1 MATGF
6 KTARLVTVFGGS
18 GFLGRYVVRRLA
30 ASGARVRVAVRNP
43 EAAAFLTPL
52 GDVGQIVPVQ
62 ANIRDDATVAR
73 AIQGADAVI
82 NLVGILFERGRQTF
96 RAVHVEGAERIAVA
110 ARDANIPTLLQ
121 ISALAA
127 DPKAASHYA
136 QTKAAGEAAVHAA
149 FPTAVLLRPGVV
161 FGAEDLFFNR
171 FAALACLTPFLP
183 LIGGGKTRLQPV
195 AARDVADAI
204 VCALDGHDGETIE
217 LGGPEIYTFRALME
231 AMLQTIERRRVLLP
245 VPFAVARL
253 AAFFLEFLPVPLLTR
268 DQVRL
273 LENDNVVRRSAKSFA
288 DLGIVPTPLEVALP
302 NQLARFRPGGGK
314 HQIYPA

>member
-1 MATGF
+1 MTTGLR
-6 KTARLVTVFGGS
+6 TTRVITVFGGS

-62 ANIRDDATVAR
+62 ANIRDDASVAR
-73 AIQGADAVI
+73 AVQGADAVI
-82 NLVGILFERGRQTF
+82 NLVGILFERGHQTF

-110 ARDANIPTLLQ
+110 AREAKTPTLIQ
-121 ISALAA
+121 ISSLAA

-136 QTKAAGEAAVHAA
+136 QTKAAGETAVRAA
-149 FPTAVLLRPGVV
+149 FPKAVLLRPGVI

-171 FAALACLTPFLP
+171 FAAMACLAPFLP

-195 AARDVADAI
+195 AVWDVADAI
-204 VCALDGHDGETIE
+204 AGALDGHDGEIIE
-217 LGGPEIYTFRALME
+217 LGGPETYTFRALME
-231 AMLQTIERRRVLLP
+231 AILKTIERRRMLLP

-253 AAFFLEFLPVPLLTR
+253 AAFFLEFLPAPPLTR
-268 DQVRL
+268 DQIRL
-273 LENDNVVRRSAKSFA
+273 LENDNVVSRSVKGFA
-288 DLGIVPTPLEVALP
+288 DLGIAPTPLEIALP

-314 HQIYPA
+314 THRA